1 MKVSYFQTLGERVF
15 ILSKEKYFFV
25 MFIFLF
31 VFSQTVNADFFHPF
45 DKEQDNLE
53 DINNNLPNNNL
64 FNNGRNPVS
73 ENNSE
78 IQEDADKNSSDS
90 DYVSVSA
97 EGNSGDVAAAVPS
110 DAAAYYSPFINQ
122 GMSIAPFIGASIFS
136 EPFSIGFQ
144 AGAEFINTAFVN
156 FLFFG
161 AGLNFE
167 MGFPQENFPYSYKSN
182 GKPMDAPALISGC
195 VYFPAGVFYSPF
207 KNRKFLMEM
216 SGRLG
221 VKIIE
226 VASLTTTAK
235 SDLHFAFYTALCLGA
250 EFCNFNLKLAVGYD
264 TIEKF
269 NPALT
274 VSYRFKFKKTAKQT
288 KIAENQ
294 DKTAGGNAEKSEETN
309 GESNL

>member
-1 MKVSYFQTLGERVF
+1 
-15 ILSKEKYFFV
+15 

-31 VFSQTVNADFFHPF
+31 VFSHTANADFFRPLSE
-45 DKEQDNLE
+45 DQDNLE
-53 DINNNLPNNNL
+53 DINNNLPTDNL
-64 FNNGRNPVS
+64 FNKGGNSVS

-78 IQEDADKNSSDS
+78 SQEDADENSADS

-97 EGNSGDVAAAVPS
+97 EGNSGVAAVPS
-110 DAAAYYSPFINQ
+110 DAAAYYSPFVNQ
-122 GMSIAPFIGASIFS
+122 GMSISPFIGASFFS

-182 GKPMDAPALISGC
+182 GKPMDAPCLISGC
-195 VYFPAGVFYSPF
+195 VYFPAGVFYTPF
-207 KNRKFLMEM
+207 KSRKFLIEM

-250 EFCNFNLKLAVGYD
+250 ELCNFNVKLAVGYD

-274 VSYRFKFKKTAKQT
+274 VSYRFKFRKTAKQA

-294 DKTAGGNAEKSEETN
+294 EKTADGTAEKSEEIK